1 MDRCVRAFCYGKPE
15 KEITVWISG
24 QTEKD
29 RRLLTRIIGAFAD
42 EINARM
48 AEQDFATAED
58 IIKAG
63 AALIEYSN
71 IMQEAEESAEDAEIM
86 EDDEDETTA

>member
-1 MDRCVRAFCYGKPE
+1 MDRCVRAFCYGKAE
-15 KEITVWISG
+15 KEITVWFSG
-24 QTEKD
+24 QTAKD
-29 RRLLTRIIGAFAD
+29 RRLLTRVIDAFAG

-63 AALIEYSN
+63 AALIEYRD
-71 IMQEAEESAEDAEIM
+71 IMQAAEEAAEDAEIM